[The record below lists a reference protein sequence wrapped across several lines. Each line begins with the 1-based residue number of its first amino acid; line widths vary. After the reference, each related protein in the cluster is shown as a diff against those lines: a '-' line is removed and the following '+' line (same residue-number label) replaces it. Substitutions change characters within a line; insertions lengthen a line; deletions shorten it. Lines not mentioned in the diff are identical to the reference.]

1 MCGKMPVGIDDFGKI
16 REKDYYFVDKT
27 DFIRQLIDGHSDVTL
42 ITRPRRFGKTLTLSM
57 LEWFFSIEKSN
68 LAKPLFTGLAIE
80 KAGSSYMQEQGR
92 YPVIFLSLKDIKNP
106 SWHTW
111 PRMLE
116 FIRFYFA
123 QVYAK
128 YQYLSDSDKVD
139 ENSKRLFQRIV
150 HGEATEDEL
159 TYSLTAL
166 MNMMHAHYG
175 KKVIL
180 LVDEYDVPIQ
190 QAWENGYYTGCIGFM
205 RQFLSSALKT
215 NDSLEF
221 AVLTGVLRVAKE
233 SIFSGLNNLDVYTVN
248 SQKYSD
254 VFGFTPQEVQKMAHD
269 LGKTD
274 TLPEIRKWYDGYRFA
289 NQDIYNPWS
298 VNKYFDAGCIP
309 APYWVNTSGN
319 GILKEL
325 LHHADLRRIKTIQN
339 LLNGETVT
347 VTLNEGVVYESIE
360 KDPSALYTLM
370 LTTGYLTAV
379 EKSAYSYDR
388 YGLRIPN
395 EEVKWVYRT
404 EILNH
409 LAKGIN
415 RNTFDDLF
423 DALLHGQQE
432 DFQDL
437 LQTILIHVVSTYD
450 TANKESFY
458 HGLLLG
464 MTALFLDKEDYD
476 IKSNRESGYGR
487 FDLAIFPK
495 QRGQSG
501 VIMEFKVASNE
512 QQLEQKAK
520 EGLDQI
526 QTQDYTAIFG
536 DLGITT
542 VWQYGI
548 AFCGKKLC
556 VLCKLQQKS

>member
-1 MCGKMPVGIDDFGKI
+1 M
-16 REKDYYFVDKT
+16 
-27 DFIRQLIDGHSDVTL
+27 
-42 ITRPRRFGKTLTLSM
+42 
-57 LEWFFSIEKSN
+57 
-68 LAKPLFTGLAIE
+68 
-80 KAGSSYMQEQGR
+80 
-92 YPVIFLSLKDIKNP
+92 
-106 SWHTW
+106 
-111 PRMLE
+111 
-116 FIRFYFA
+116 
-123 QVYAK
+123 
-128 YQYLSDSDKVD
+128 
-139 ENSKRLFQRIV
+139 
-150 HGEATEDEL
+150 
-159 TYSLTAL
+159 
-166 MNMMHAHYG
+166 
-175 KKVIL
+175 
-180 LVDEYDVPIQ
+180 
-190 QAWENGYYTGCIGFM
+190 
-205 RQFLSSALKT
+205 
-215 NDSLEF
+215 
-221 AVLTGVLRVAKE
+221 
-233 SIFSGLNNLDVYTVN
+233 
-248 SQKYSD
+248 
-254 VFGFTPQEVQKMAHD
+254 
-269 LGKTD
+269 
-274 TLPEIRKWYDGYRFA
+274 
-289 NQDIYNPWS
+289 
-298 VNKYFDAGCIP
+298 
-309 APYWVNTSGN
+309 
-319 GILKEL
+319 KEL

-360 KDPSALYTLM
+360 KNPSALYTLM

-395 EEVKWVYRT
+395 EEVKWVYGT

-495 QRGQSG
+495 QRGRSG

-526 QTQDYTAIFG
+526 QTQDYTAIFS

>member
-1 MCGKMPVGIDDFGKI
+1 
-16 REKDYYFVDKT
+16 
-27 DFIRQLIDGHSDVTL
+27 
-42 ITRPRRFGKTLTLSM
+42 
-57 LEWFFSIEKSN
+57 
-68 LAKPLFTGLAIE
+68 
-80 KAGSSYMQEQGR
+80 
-92 YPVIFLSLKDIKNP
+92 
-106 SWHTW
+106 
-111 PRMLE
+111 
-116 FIRFYFA
+116 
-123 QVYAK
+123 
-128 YQYLSDSDKVD
+128 
-139 ENSKRLFQRIV
+139 
-150 HGEATEDEL
+150 
-159 TYSLTAL
+159 
-166 MNMMHAHYG
+166 
-175 KKVIL
+175 
-180 LVDEYDVPIQ
+180 
-190 QAWENGYYTGCIGFM
+190 M

-395 EEVKWVYRT
+395 EEVKWVYGT

-495 QRGQSG
+495 QRGRSG

-526 QTQDYTAIFG
+526 QTQDYTATFR